1 MSVEKA
7 ISLARS
13 QFYELIQLHAEL
25 EGVAVTLP
33 QAQEIVEFGSARGF
47 RFDEV
52 LIVRNLARAWRFILD
67 NSSKVPELGYQ
78 DVAFVHRL
86 LTTNLVD
93 MPDAGRLR
101 NCSVRVT
108 HSRYV
113 PPILNVYEF
122 NNSLLNIAYYEL
134 SSVDKAF
141 AYFCFLSRS
150 QGFIDGNKRTA
161 FLVANWYL
169 LSTGIGILKV
179 PKNQALF
186 KEKLV
191 VFYETNDCKDLVR
204 YLKRYALEVV

>member
-7 ISLARS
+7 VGLARS
-13 QFYELIQLHAEL
+13 RFYELIQLHAEL

-33 QAQEIVEFGSARGF
+33 QTREIVEFGSVRGF
-47 RFDEV
+47 RVDEV
-52 LIVRNLARAWRFILD
+52 NTVRNLARAWRFIME
-67 NSSKVPELGYQ
+67 NSGNAPTLGYQ

-86 LTTNLVD
+86 LMTNLVD
-93 MPDAGRLR
+93 LRDAGQLR
-101 NCSVRVT
+101 VCGIRVT

-113 PPILNVYEF
+113 PPIPNVYEF
-122 NNSLLNIAYYEL
+122 NNSLLNLAYHEGDE
-134 SSVDKAF
+134 VDRAL

-169 LSTGIGILKV
+169 LSTGVGILKV